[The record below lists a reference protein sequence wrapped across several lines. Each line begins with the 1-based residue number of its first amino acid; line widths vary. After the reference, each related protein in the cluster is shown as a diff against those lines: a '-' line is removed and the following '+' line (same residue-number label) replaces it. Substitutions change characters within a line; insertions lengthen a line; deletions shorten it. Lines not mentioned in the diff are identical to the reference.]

1 MIARRDFINQTLRA
15 GAAKSAAPRAF
26 REHRFAAPRLAR
38 ATLDVATHSSP
49 RHQSINR
56 SIARSLVDR
65 VGPTRVADAPDVA
78 RASTRVR
85 GARARARARP
95 RRGARASD
103 RDASDRDAVT
113 SRSPARETSRSTRSD
128 ARARSKT
135 ARANDGRR
143 RATRA
148 RAREGADGR
157 TRRGTRTWTR
167 RWRCWRRRRRW
178 MRRSRTTR

>member
-1 MIARRDFINQTLRA
+1 MIARRDFINRTLRA
-15 GAAKSAAPRAF
+15 GAAKSDAPRAF

-85 GARARARARP
+85 GAR
-95 RRGARASD
+95 ARASD

>member
-26 REHRFAAPRLAR
+26 RGHRFAAPRLAR

-65 VGPTRVADAPDVA
+65 VGPARVADAPDVA

-85 GARARARARP
+85 GARARARARV
-95 RRGARASD
+95 
-103 RDASDRDAVT
+103 RDA
-113 SRSPARETSRSTRSD
+113 
-128 ARARSKT
+128 ARAR
-135 ARANDGRR
+135 
-143 RATRA
+143 AT
-148 RAREGADGR
+148 
-157 TRRGTRTWTR
+157 GTRPIGTR
-167 RWRCWRRRRRW
+167 
-178 MRRSRTTR
+178 